1 MALLVVRHIP
11 VCYLQMVPFSR
22 VSCGVLSCTDDGG
35 YQPPKRAC
43 NGNKRAML
51 LAPATPN
58 SPRSNRKC
66 KVIMTVPAPANQ
78 RAGTDRLAESGYLL
92 NDRRA
97 GQASSGGWA
106 AWNLLLSL
114 IKVAPELAVELLA
127 SGAIYECRQLH
138 WIQ

>member
-1 MALLVVRHIP
+1 MA
-11 VCYLQMVPFSR
+11 M
-22 VSCGVLSCTDDGG
+22 
-35 YQPPKRAC
+35 
-43 NGNKRAML
+43 
-51 LAPATPN
+51 
-58 SPRSNRKC
+58 C
-66 KVIMTVPAPANQ
+66 KGTVPANQ
-78 RAGTDRLAESGYLL
+78 RAGTDRLAEPGYLL

-138 WIQ
+138 WVQKLIDTYVSTADRECLLQPPYQCKCKSARI